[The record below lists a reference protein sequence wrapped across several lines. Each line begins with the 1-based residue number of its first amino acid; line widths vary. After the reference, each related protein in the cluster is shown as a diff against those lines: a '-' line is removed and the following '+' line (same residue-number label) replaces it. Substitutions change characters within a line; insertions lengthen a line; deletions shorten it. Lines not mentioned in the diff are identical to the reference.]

1 MPARTLNLM
10 AAVWL
15 FFSAFPWAR
24 TSADFSNAWLVG
36 LFSAVFAVAAMRRE
50 RARFVNAALAAWL
63 LASTAVLPHRSS
75 TARWN
80 DVIVGALM
88 LGLALVPG
96 TMYPRLHHRR
106 ATAHA

>member
-10 AAVWL
+10 LGVWL

-24 TSADFSNAWLVG
+24 TSADFANAWLVG
-36 LFSAVFAVAAMRRE
+36 LFSAAFALAAMRRE

-63 LASTAVLPHRSS
+63 LASTAVLPHRSP

-80 DVIVGALM
+80 DVLVGVLM

-96 TMYPRLHHRR
+96 TM
-106 ATAHA
+106 